1 MEFSSPQQ
9 QSDLQPWWDLQE
21 QAAQAFSQQ
30 SLLAA
35 KSETDVLDR
44 LERTLQQVIAEQALA
59 DVPLGTFLSGGVDS
73 SLITALLQ
81 SGNSRP
87 VRSFTIAFPDE
98 GGGEA
103 GFNEAPYAAVVVAH
117 LGTDH
122 TDIALTAADARALIP
137 HLPQLYSEPFADSSQ
152 LRWF

>member
-1 MEFSSPQQ
+1 M
-9 QSDLQPWWDLQE
+9 
-21 QAAQAFSQQ
+21 
-30 SLLAA
+30 LAA

-73 SLITALLQ
+73 LLITALLQ

-98 GGGEA
+98 GG
-103 GFNEAPYAAVVVAH
+103 
-117 LGTDH
+117 
-122 TDIALTAADARALIP
+122 
-137 HLPQLYSEPFADSSQ
+137 
-152 LRWF
+152 